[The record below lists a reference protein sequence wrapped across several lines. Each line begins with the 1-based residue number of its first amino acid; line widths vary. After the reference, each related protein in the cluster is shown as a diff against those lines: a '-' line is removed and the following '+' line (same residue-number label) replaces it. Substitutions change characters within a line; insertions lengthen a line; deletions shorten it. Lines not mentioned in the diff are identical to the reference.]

1 MASISKRKR
10 NDGSIAWQVQI
21 RIEGHPSISK
31 TFASEDE
38 AKAFRIIAEE
48 RATLLT
54 NRPGRSRDSLF
65 YQKKFCDVIQE
76 FSSSPEGKGRF
87 KTEISSICTLLG
99 HATMGDIIPSFIA
112 KYIKTM
118 GRTLSARGTPYS
130 GSTIVKHLSAMS
142 VIYRWYATDFDITPP
157 PDLFSR
163 KLVPKGWN
171 VQRDRRLSDSEYKL
185 IMDALDAGKKRNG
198 QHWKL
203 LIDLALETAAR
214 QSELILATW
223 SEMDLDNFLW
233 NIPKEHTKAK
243 TPRSVPLSQK
253 ACTIIEKLKELQSTN
268 SPRLFHCF
276 KDGLAISMAF
286 FFLMKK
292 LNIQDLRFHD
302 LRHEAISR
310 MVLYRRQLAVYEIM
324 KIVGHKSIDML
335 HRYANLRPEEM
346 IARFRMSSRPY

>member
-10 NDGSIAWQVQI
+10 NDGSLAWQVQI

-31 TFASEDE
+31 TFDSENE
-38 AKAFRIIAEE
+38 AKAFCLIAEE
-48 RATLLT
+48 RVALLT
-54 NRPGRSRDSLF
+54 NKPGRSRDTVF
-65 YQKKFCDVIQE
+65 YQSKFSDVIKD
-76 FSSSPEGKGRF
+76 FANSPEGRDRF
-87 KTEISSICTLLG
+87 RKEIPSLCALLG
-99 HATMGDIIPSFIA
+99 NATIGEITPSFIA
-112 KYIKTM
+112 KYIKKM
-118 GRTLSARGTPYS
+118 GRTPSARGTPYS

-142 VIYRWYATDFDITPP
+142 VIYRWYATDFDITPQ

-171 VQRDRRLSDSEYKL
+171 VQRDRRLSDSEYQI

-223 SEMDLDNFLW
+223 SEIDLDNFLW

-253 ACTIIEKLKELQSTN
+253 ACTIIEKLKELQSSN

-346 IARFRMSSRPY
+346 VARFRMSSRPF